1 MKKFVMYVGLNDKDT
16 KKQEISTE
24 KSIDIICK
32 ALAKQGITDL
42 TMQQGIG
49 IYTHQDG
56 TKTTETS
63 LIVTMLFVERVQVIN
78 AISDIKTILNQEC
91 VALETV
97 QVKESELV

>member
-16 KKQEISTE
+16 KRQEISTE
-24 KSIDIICK
+24 KSIDIVCK
-32 ALAKQGITDL
+32 ALANQGITNL

-97 QVKESELV
+97 QVKKSELV